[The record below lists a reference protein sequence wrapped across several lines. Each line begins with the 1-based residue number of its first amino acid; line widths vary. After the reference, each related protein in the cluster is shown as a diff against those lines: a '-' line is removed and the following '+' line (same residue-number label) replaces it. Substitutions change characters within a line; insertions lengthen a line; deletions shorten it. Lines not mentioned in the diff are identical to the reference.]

1 MVYWTVPKRTVT
13 RLGVTSHLPVNDDA
27 PDIGLITP
35 RDLMWMSVLAGVTI
49 LMLIGGWVYMAAKY
63 PVRLPQQTDRFA
75 PEPLA
80 AGPHLAEVRSTGA
93 TYDDGTDTLL
103 ITAEVKN
110 AASSP
115 ITLKQYAI
123 TMATVLNG
131 GTDEKPTAGPTHSVG
146 HLAF

>member
-13 RLGVTSHLPVNDDA
+13 GLAVATELPVNDDA

-35 RDLMWMSVLAGVTI
+35 RDHMWMSVLAGVTI

-80 AGPHLAEVRSTGA
+80 AGPHLAEVRRTGA
-93 TYDDGTDTLL
+93 TYDDVTDTLL
-103 ITAEVKN
+103 INAEVKN
-110 AASSP
+110 VASSP
-115 ITLKQYAI
+115 ITPMQYV
-123 TMATVLNG
+123 MAM
-131 GTDEKPTAGPTHSVG
+131 A
-146 HLAF
+146 AFVTSGEYDHH